1 MRTFRILFVFALFAL
16 LILQIACGGGEQTNQ
31 TPTPTNDQ
39 DQTATTT
46 EDNGTTRDATA
57 PVEETPVDAIPV
69 EEAPVTPA
77 GTVVGG
83 NWPEDITVPPTYII
97 QGEVIT
103 DDQHRLVMTATSPE
117 MFSWKTD
124 EYFKT
129 LPGWAVNFDLYPNML
144 TDASAHCFYYN
155 GSRSLEMVQEIGEG
169 NISIITLTY
178 TAGSPEPTEPTE

>member
-1 MRTFRILFVFALFAL
+1 MRTSRILFVFALFAL

-39 DQTATTT
+39 DQTAATD
-46 EDNGTTRDATA
+46 DNGTTQDATA
-57 PVEETPVDAIPV
+57 PIEETPVDAIPV
-69 EEAPVTPA
+69 EGTPVPPA

-83 NWPEDITVPPTYII
+83 NWPEDITIPPTYVI
-97 QGEVIT
+97 QGPATT
-103 DDQHRLVMTATSPE
+103 DDQGRLVLSAMSPE

-124 EYFKT
+124 EYFKS
-129 LPGWAVNFDLYPNML
+129 LPGWAVNFDLYPNEL

-169 NISIITLTY
+169 NISMITLTY